1 MLASSRVAYHRP
13 ERVGCLG
20 FLRWTVQALAE
31 DIGTMDAGAGAG
43 ACTVTESFVVG
54 VAGWIRV
61 RLQGTYVGSDHQ
73 HSWGSDEQVKVQKNS
88 HMLIGHYG
96 CAETR

>member
-13 ERVGCLG
+13 EQVGCLG

-31 DIGTMDAGAGAG
+31 DIGTMDAGAGA
-43 ACTVTESFVVG
+43 CTGTESFVVE
-54 VAGWIRV
+54 VVGWVRV
-61 RLQGTYVGSDHQ
+61 RLQGTYVGFDHQ
-73 HSWGSDEQVKVQKNS
+73 HSWDSDEQAKVQKNS

-96 CAETR
+96 CAETH